1 LPELR
6 RRYGVEEL
14 ALLGSTVRGEA
25 GPESDIDVLVGFTT
39 PPTLFRLVE
48 LEDELTAILGR
59 RVDLVLKSA
68 LKPRIAQRSL
78 QEAVEV

>member
-1 LPELR
+1 MPELR